1 MPVLC
6 HSSLKSPGS
15 SSKTPHKR
23 SVAEVRLSDVE
34 PFDLQYGVQYE
45 RTCYCLK
52 IECGLS
58 LMYISSFPEI
68 CMCYGFEDSVLVVVV
83 INFTCICNVQ
93 CGHFCPKPQKL
104 LYHNSPSTT
113 LIPFPIPVS
122 LKGGSPESQEMLFLS
137 HPIPNKFHCCHPR
150 EGGINY
156 G

>member
-52 IECGLS
+52 IECALS
-58 LMYISSFPEI
+58 LTYLPSPRYVCVMVSILDLLR
-68 CMCYGFEDSVLVVVV
+68 FEDSVLVVVV

-113 LIPFPIPVS
+113 IIPFLIPVS
-122 LKGGSPESQEMLFLS
+122 LKGGPPESQEMLFLS
-137 HPIPNKFHCCHPR
+137 HPIPK
-150 EGGINY
+150 
-156 G
+156 

>member
-34 PFDLQYGVQYE
+34 PFDVQYGVQYE

-58 LMYISSFPEI
+58 LTCLPSPRYVCVMVSILDLLR
-68 CMCYGFEDSVLVVVV
+68 FEDSVLVVVV

-104 LYHNSPSTT
+104 LFHNSPSTT

-137 HPIPNKFHCCHPR
+137 HPIPK
-150 EGGINY
+150 
-156 G
+156 

>member
-58 LMYISSFPEI
+58 LTYLPSPRYVCVMVSILDLLR
-68 CMCYGFEDSVLVVVV
+68 FEDSVLVVVV

-137 HPIPNKFHCCHPR
+137 HPIPK
-150 EGGINY
+150 
-156 G
+156 